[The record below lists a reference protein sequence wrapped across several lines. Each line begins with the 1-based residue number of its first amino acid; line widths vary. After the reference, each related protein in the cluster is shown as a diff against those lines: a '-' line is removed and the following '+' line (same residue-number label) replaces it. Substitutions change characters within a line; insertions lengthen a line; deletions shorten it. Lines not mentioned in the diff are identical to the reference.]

1 MSRRGYTIIEALM
14 AVIIL
19 AIVIP
24 GLTAMVVSSR
34 QSQVTTLRFENAAAY
49 ALHVTDSL
57 DRLPPGRIPATGTAS
72 ATIGGKDY
80 AASWTR
86 TPDAQGGAGLLVTVT
101 WTVGSKVHSS
111 TFKGALQ

>member
-1 MSRRGYTIIEALM
+1 MRVRGYTIIEALM

-34 QSQVTTLRFENAAAY
+34 QSQITTLRFENAAAY
-49 ALHVTDSL
+49 ALQVTDSL
-57 DRLPPGRIPATGTAS
+57 ERLPPGRIPANGSAS
-72 ATIGGKDY
+72 AAIGGKKY
-80 AASWTR
+80 
-86 TPDAQGGAGLLVTVT
+86 DATWSRSLDAKGGAALQVTVS
-101 WTVGSKVHSS
+101 WLVGSKTHSA